1 MADRSIIVKIGAD
14 VSGLVNG
21 LKTAAKATQDAANK
35 TDEWVGKNRQN
46 IDEVAGGFTR
56 AGLVLTGFAA
66 LSVTRFAQFDAA
78 MSSVAAAT
86 MESADN
92 MAILREAAIEAG
104 ADTQYSATE
113 AAGAIEE
120 LAKAGVSTA
129 DILGGGLTGALNLAA
144 SGAIEVADA
153 AEIASTAMVQ
163 FGLGGEDV
171 SHIADL
177 LAAGAGKAQGGV
189 GDLGM
194 ALKQAGLVADQT
206 GLSIEETTAGLT
218 AFASAGLVG
227 SDAGT
232 SFKAMLQRL
241 TPQSKEA
248 QRTMDELG
256 ISAYDASG
264 NFIGLSEFAG
274 NLQQSLRD
282 LTPEQRNSAMAT
294 IFGSDAVRAA
304 NVLYEQGAAGI
315 DKWTEAV
322 NDQGYAAEQARIR
335 TDNLVGDLERL
346 GGSFDTALIQ
356 SGSGANDVLR
366 QMAQGA
372 ESVVD
377 AVGQMPA
384 PILNATTL
392 LAGAGG
398 LTALGIGGLGKLAV
412 GIHDAKAAMTGLGV
426 SMKTAGVAAG
436 VLGGALVVGTLALA
450 NWAQK
455 AAEARA
461 RADEYLSTL
470 DSAGKTTEATIESVN
485 KALAGRNMGQSFS
498 ERIFGG
504 DPESLIDYADK
515 LGVAVGDLTGYILG
529 EADAVQRVK
538 AARDAIT
545 TDWSQTDRDQE
556 RAREFVKILDEE
568 AKGLSR
574 AEKEA
579 GLKARADEAAGV
591 AADGHAEALQRHA
604 AAQAAVTEEMAKW
617 IEEVASADA
626 SFIDLL
632 GGYDTIIEKN
642 REWAEAQAEST
653 ETAEDSWQDFYDGF
667 TVSVDHY
674 LAELERQVAAQEA
687 WESNMLLL
695 SGRVSQGVIDELSR
709 LGPEGAPLVADLV
722 NASDDELAR
731 LEAVYGERSSNATSR
746 FANVLR
752 TAGPVL
758 AAIMG
763 QAGTAAA
770 SEAAAKLAAGEWT
783 LQQAIDAYDLDFQVD
798 ADTGQAQHAV
808 DRFVSIN
815 TNRRIPIQITQTVVG
830 QTPYVQGYATGGRVT
845 GPGGPTSDSVPIAA
859 SDGEWVIKASSAEKY
874 GSAFMAA
881 LNAGTLPRFA
891 TGGPVGARYA
901 TGGHVA
907 STVNMPAPAAGDAV
921 ARLAS
926 EDIHA
931 LGDYI
936 VHAQSLAATGVL
948 AADQRAAAGTRR
960 TRGTAW

>member
-1 MADRSIIVKIGAD
+1 VADRSIVVKISAD

-21 LKTAAKATQDAANK
+21 LKTAAKATQDAANRS
-35 TDEWVGKNRQN
+35 DDWVGKNKQN
-46 IDEVAGGFTR
+46 IEDLSGGFLR
-56 AGLVLTGFAA
+56 AGAVLTGFAA

-86 MESADN
+86 MESAEN
-92 MAILREAAIEAG
+92 MAILRQAAIEAG

-144 SGAIEVADA
+144 SGAIGVADA
-153 AEIASTAMVQ
+153 AEIAATAMTQ
-163 FGLGGEDV
+163 FGLSGDDV
-171 SHIADL
+171 GHIADL

-189 GDLGM
+189 DELGM

-206 GLSIEETTAGLT
+206 GLSIEETVGGLT
-218 AFASAGLVG
+218 AFAAAGLVG

-248 QRTMDELG
+248 QRAMDDLG
-256 ISAYDASG
+256 ISAYDSQG
-264 NFIGLSEFAG
+264 QFIGLSEFAG
-274 NLQQSLRD
+274 NLQQALKD
-282 LTPEQRNSAMAT
+282 LTPEQRNAAMAT

-304 NVLYEQGAAGI
+304 NVLYEQGAAGVE
-315 DKWTEAV
+315 KWTDAV

-366 QMAQGA
+366 QMTQGA

-377 AVGQMPA
+377 AIGQMPA

-412 GIHDAKAAMTGLGV
+412 GIHDAKRSLEGLGV
-426 SMKTAGVAAG
+426 SMKTAGAFAGGLGVALAI
-436 VLGGALVVGTLALA
+436 GTLAFA

-455 AAEARA
+455 AAEAKA
-461 RADEYLSTL
+461 RASEYLSTL
-470 DSAGKTTEATIESVN
+470 DAAGKTTEATIESVN
-485 KALAGRNMGQSFS
+485 KAIAGRNMGQSFS

-504 DPESLIDYADK
+504 DPESLIDYADS
-515 LGVAVGDLTGYILG
+515 LGVAVADLTGYILG
-529 EADAVQRVK
+529 EAAAVERVK

-568 AKGLSR
+568 AAGLSR

-591 AADGHAEALQRHA
+591 AADGHTEALEKQA

-617 IEEVASADA
+617 IEEVSAADA

-632 GGYDTIIEKN
+632 GGYQSIIDKN
-642 REWAEAQAEST
+642 REVAEATAEST
-653 ETAEDSWQDFYDGF
+653 ETTTDSWEDFYDGF
-667 TVSVDHY
+667 SVSTEEY
-674 LAELERQVAAQEA
+674 LAELERQVAAQQSWEA
-687 WESNMLLL
+687 NMLLL

-722 NASDDELAR
+722 NASDEELAR
-731 LEAVYGERSSNATSR
+731 LETVYGQRSSDATGR

-770 SEAAAKLAAGEWT
+770 NEAAAKLASGEMT
-783 LQQAIDAYDLDFQVD
+783 LQQVIDAYDLDFQVD
-798 ADTGQAQHAV
+798 ADTGQAESAV
-808 DRFVSIN
+808 QALF
-815 TNRRIPIQITQTVVG
+815 RRYQGQSMTVYIDAVTRGGVGGAAPLRQANGGPI
-830 QTPYVQGYATGGRVT
+830 R
-845 GPGGPTSDSVPIAA
+845 GPGTSTSDSIPALL
-859 SDGEWVIKASSAEKY
+859 SNGEWVIRAAAAAKY
-874 GSAFMAA
+874 GPAMMAA
-881 LNAGTLPRFA
+881 INAGTYRPPAGYA

-901 TGGHVA
+901 SGGQVA
-907 STVNMPAPAAGDAV
+907 PTVNVSSPAVSLDGMVVTLMVDGQPIRAIARVEATSVVRAGV
-921 ARLAS
+921 
-926 EDIHA
+926 
-931 LGDYI
+931 
-936 VHAQSLAATGVL
+936 
-948 AADQRAAAGTRR
+948 RR
-960 TRGTAW
+960 